1 MSGIDK
7 NDNYE
12 FGNYIFRLNTRDT
25 GNHLTIE
32 KHRNNRI
39 LFSDSFDKIEDI
51 LLLGKKIYINLID
64 KDKSIVIKFSIFS
77 NKFEVFKV
85 YQKLERT
92 FHDHK
97 LRIKFNESYGKYKKE
112 AEGIYKKYI
121 KVCDRFKKS
130 MREAGITYVKLQ
142 NENKELTN
150 KMNMLLDQ
158 KQGSDISHKLTKKC
172 IKTSTGKSFNG
183 VHHNNNLVEDVPEQ
197 DREKSVRKCRI

>member
-1 MSGIDK
+1 MNDIDK

-12 FGNYIFRLNTRDT
+12 FDNYIFKLNTRHT

-32 KHRNNRI
+32 KQRNNRI
-39 LFSDSFDKIEDI
+39 IFSDSFDKIEDI

-92 FHDHK
+92 FHEHK
-97 LRIKFNESYGKYKKE
+97 LRINFNESYGKYKEE
-112 AEGIYKKYI
+112 AESIYKKYI
-121 KVCDRFKKS
+121 KICDRFKKS
-130 MREAGITYVKLQ
+130 MREAGSTYVKLQ
-142 NENKELTN
+142 NENKALTN

-158 KQGSDISHKLTKKC
+158 KQGSDISNKPTKKC

-197 DREKSVRKCRI
+197 DRKNSVRKCRI